1 MRDAIIRLGKRP
13 GDAARADDGQATCGY
28 GYLQWEILGNMIV
41 ILEASIVNVANTE
54 CHLDSLH
61 TIRKEARSGDDL
73 VHIIHEEGISLTG
86 RWAQLSN
93 LSRNR
98 WEDLNRRLGYIGLD
112 LAAQSHNVVL
122 DRDESTAMVLR
133 VNTDVILNGN
143 KLARDFG
150 QVVPEVLPGGVA
162 LWVPRVL

>member
-1 MRDAIIRLGKRP
+1 MRDAIIRLGKSS
-13 GDAARADDGQATCGY
+13 GDAARTDDGQATC
-28 GYLQWEILGNMIV
+28 GYLQWEILGNMVV
-41 ILEASIVNVANTE
+41 ILEASIVNVAQTE

-73 VHIIHEEGISLTG
+73 VHIIIEEDTSLLG
-86 RWAQLSN
+86 RNGQLIN
-93 LSRNR
+93 LSHNR
-98 WEDLNRRLGYIGLD
+98 IDDLVRRLGYVVLD

-122 DRDESTAMVLR
+122 DRDESTWMVLR

-143 KLARDFG
+143 KLARDTV
-150 QVVPEVLPGGVA
+150 QVAPEVLPDGVA